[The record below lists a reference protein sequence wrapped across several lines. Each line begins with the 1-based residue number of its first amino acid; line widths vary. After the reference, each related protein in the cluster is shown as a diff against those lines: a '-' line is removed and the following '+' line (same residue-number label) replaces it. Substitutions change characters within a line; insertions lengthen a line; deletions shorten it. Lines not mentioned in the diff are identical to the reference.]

1 MKKAF
6 IITRHGTPLKQA
18 LIIIGVWLAGLAV
31 GYVLGLHAFGHAIGF
46 W

>member
-6 IITRHGTPLKQA
+6 II
-18 LIIIGVWLAGLAV
+18 IGVWFAGLAV